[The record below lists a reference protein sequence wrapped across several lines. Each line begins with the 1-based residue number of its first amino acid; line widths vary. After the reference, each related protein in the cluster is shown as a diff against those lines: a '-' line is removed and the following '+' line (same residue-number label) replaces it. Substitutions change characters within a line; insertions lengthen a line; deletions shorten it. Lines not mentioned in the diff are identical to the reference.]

1 MYRNAVG
8 EKMGWM
14 GWMGLVGKVGVWCLL
29 GGPVGALTVLLWER
43 DDLVMGAKD
52 KKGE

>member
-1 MYRNAVG
+1 
-8 EKMGWM
+8 MG
-14 GWMGLVGKVGVWCLL
+14 GKVSWMGLVGKVGWWCLL

-43 DDLVMGAKD
+43 DGLVMGEKD